1 MDFVL
6 VTGQPG
12 AGKTLNTIKDV
23 ETRAKEEGRP
33 VYYYGIPELTLDWH
47 KMEEPEVLET
57 NPDAITPLTWF
68 NCPDGCIIVID
79 EAHRI
84 FKPHD
89 KLDAPHIKW
98 LSTYRHRGISMYFI
112 SQAPM
117 LVTSAIR
124 DWVQP
129 HIHYRRLYGRQS
141 VVKFVNEW
149 TIDNIRSKKL
159 SENAQITKIKL
170 DPKWYGVYKSASQH
184 NSNKR
189 LNRKVLLALI
199 LPAIFLPASIWLG
212 YSTLKN
218 MSDNASGQAAP
229 QAQEAGLHYEATP
242 GPLAL
247 GHQPALLN
255 PPTSP
260 DDPLYLYAPRIAA
273 MPETAPAYDELRK
286 PQTWPRPQCLINK
299 KRDAC
304 SCYTQQATVMQDYP
318 DELCRTYATRG
329 YFDPTRPDKEPPPL
343 ETRKETASEAPAM
356 SQAAMPSINLNL
368 SPLAGLPPLDGAAAT
383 AAN

>member
-47 KMEEPEVLET
+47 RMEEPEALET

-129 HIHYRRLYGRQS
+129 HIHYRRLYGWQS

-189 LNRKVLLALI
+189 INRKVLLALI

-218 MSDNASGQAAP
+218 MSDNASGQAVPEETA
-229 QAQEAGLHYEATP
+229 LRYESTP

-286 PQTWPRPQCLINK
+286 PQTWPKPQCLINRAK
-299 KRDAC
+299 DKC

-329 YFDPTRPDKEPPPL
+329 YFDPTKKDREPPAP
-343 ETRKETASEAPAM
+343 ESRTAREEQPELIAPALPFAFVANA
-356 SQAAMPSINLNL
+356 STTPTEPTLTAMQVT
-368 SPLAGLPPLDGAAAT
+368 T
-383 AAN
+383 AQP